1 MFLAWGIRGWAMR
14 TDAERFQLLEGGRGV
29 HADLYESGWKLFS
42 VKSQHVRG
50 LTFRE
55 AVDNAMDLCAVSKCP
70 TCGRWPIGT
79 PFTDVTCICNV
90 PFGGASSEVTAC
102 KECKYLTHSFDDD
115 YRCKAVKGGHSYHVD
130 GRWGGPHVREVNKDG
145 HCKYFKGKRVRA

>member
-1 MFLAWGIRGWAMR
+1 MIKEVRCAMDRPMIRI
-14 TDAERFQLLEGGRGV
+14 EGHR
-29 HADLYESGWKLFS
+29 
-42 VKSQHVRG
+42 RG
-50 LTFRE
+50 LVESLLKQVLGSFE
-55 AVDNAMDLCAVSKCP
+55 
-70 TCGRWPIGT
+70 GT
-79 PFTDVTCICNV
+79 PRTAEAITSNGNSGVFLLPVETPGDAVKYAGYVAIT
-90 PFGGASSEVTAC
+90 GGASSEVTAC